1 MKKVAIIVLLFVS
14 AVTLSAQKL
23 PADLDAAVKIPESGF
38 NQELLDTMLNYKVM
52 QQVQLGMD
60 YDHRDDIIKTI
71 EQKKRVIKNRKATG
85 WTSFLTSVLAGG
97 AYAFLAVSGNEAYD
111 NYLNAS
117 VTDEAVDYR
126 EQFELYDLLGY
137 VSLGVVGVG
146 AGVSA
151 ISFSNTPSLDN
162 LNSKLI
168 AVDKK
173 IEFLEGVLQ

>member
-1 MKKVAIIVLLFVS
+1 MKKVAIIVLLFISVF
-14 AVTLSAQKL
+14 TLSAQRL
-23 PADLDAAVKIPESGF
+23 PADLSAAVKISKSGF

-52 QQVQLGMD
+52 QRTQLED
-60 YDHRDDIIKTI
+60 YYNSKDTFIRIIEK
-71 EQKKRVIKNRKATG
+71 EKRVIKNRKATG
-85 WTSFLTSVLAGG
+85 WTSLLTSALAGG
-97 AYAFLAVSGNEAYD
+97 AYAFFAVSGNEAYE

-117 VTDEAVDYR
+117 ITEDAVDYR

-137 VSLGVVGVG
+137 VSLGVIGVG

-162 LNSKLI
+162 LNNKLI
-168 AVDKK
+168 AIDKK